1 MARVKINWYE
11 APLDRLLNQPSGDVG
26 KYLTVKGNEIIRLAR
41 QQVGYRTGRL
51 QRSIAHKRH
60 LKDPRGQQMWIGS
73 DVKYALVHHEGRGP
87 QVIVPKTAKVLRFIS
102 RGQIIFAH
110 KVINKGTQANK
121 YLSDP
126 MRKVIK

>member
-1 MARVKINWYE
+1 MVVNIKWINPVVE
-11 APLDRLLNQPSGDVG
+11 NLLNDKNGTVG
-26 KYLTVKGNEIIRLAR
+26 KYLRSQGDAIIDLAR
-41 QQVGYRTGRL
+41 IQVGYRTGRL

-73 DVKYALVHHEGRGP
+73 DVRYALVHHEGRGP
-87 QVIVPKTAKVLRFIS
+87 QVIVPKAAKVLRFIS

-110 KVINKGTQANK
+110 KVINKGTQPNR

>member
-1 MARVKINWYE
+1 MVVNIKWINPVVE
-11 APLDRLLNQPSGDVG
+11 NLLNDKNGTVGRYLRSQGDA
-26 KYLTVKGNEIIRLAR
+26 IIDLAR
-41 QQVGYRTGRL
+41 IQVGYRTGRL

-73 DVKYALVHHEGRGP
+73 DVRYALVHHEGRGP
-87 QVIVPKTAKVLRFIS
+87 QVIVPKAAKVLRFIS

>member
-1 MARVKINWYE
+1 MVVNIKWINPVVE
-11 APLDRLLNQPSGDVG
+11 NLLNDKNGTVGRYLKDQGD
-26 KYLTVKGNEIIRLAR
+26 EIIRLAQ

-73 DVKYALVHHEGRGP
+73 NVRYALVHHEGRGP

-110 KVINKGTQANK
+110 KVVNKGTKANR